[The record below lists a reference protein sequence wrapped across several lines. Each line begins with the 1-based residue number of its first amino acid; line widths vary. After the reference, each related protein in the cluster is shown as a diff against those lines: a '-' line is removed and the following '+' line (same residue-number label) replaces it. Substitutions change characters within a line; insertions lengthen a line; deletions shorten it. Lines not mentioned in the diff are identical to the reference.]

1 MLMLGRRDSG
11 FNRGGVSLALTHR
24 GGTPIIWGTQ
34 VHVPLNNGTVYKEE
48 GGGLGEG

>member
-1 MLMLGRRDSG
+1 MGLIGEGL
-11 FNRGGVSLALTHR
+11 VWLSLTG